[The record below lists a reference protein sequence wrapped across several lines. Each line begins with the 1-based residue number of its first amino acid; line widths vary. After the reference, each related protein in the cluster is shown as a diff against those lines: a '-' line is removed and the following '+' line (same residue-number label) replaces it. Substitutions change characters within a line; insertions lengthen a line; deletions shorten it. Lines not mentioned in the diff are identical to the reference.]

1 MYILDN
7 FERKKIFSYIFG
19 LSLFITLKNSYN
31 IFPKNYNFLEKYVSL
46 CYTTSRLIYGE
57 NT

>member
-1 MYILDN
+1 MMYKEEFFVWLYSFLCIYV
-7 FERKKIFSYIFG
+7 I
-19 LSLFITLKNSYN
+19 YN
-31 IFPKNYNFLEKYVSL
+31 IFPKNYNFLEKYISL

>member
-1 MYILDN
+1 MIHNNNSKDLDL
-7 FERKKIFSYIFG
+7 SYTG
-19 LSLFITLKNSYN
+19 LSLFYHLKNSYN
-31 IFPKNYNFLEKYVSL
+31 FFPKNYNFLEKYISL